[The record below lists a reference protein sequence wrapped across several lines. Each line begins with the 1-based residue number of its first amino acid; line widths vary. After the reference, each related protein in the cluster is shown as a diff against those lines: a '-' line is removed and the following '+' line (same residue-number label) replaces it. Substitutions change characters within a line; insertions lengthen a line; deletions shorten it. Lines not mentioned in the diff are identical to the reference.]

1 MFEPA
6 YLKLYKSNELNK
18 RIDQLYEIL
27 KNCHLCPRKCFV
39 DRTKGEKGI
48 CRSGVDLVVSSISP
62 HFGEE
67 EELVG
72 QGGSGTIFLTNCNL
86 GCLYCQNYEI
96 SHLGRGGIM
105 SPEELAKGM
114 LYLQKLGCHNI
125 NLVTPTH
132 FVPQLV
138 KTIKIACEMGLRLPI
153 VFNCGGYE
161 AVETIE
167 LLDGIIDI
175 YMPDI
180 KYGSVPRHPSVFSG
194 LMNRSPEELKDGDS
208 SPAEKYSNAPDYF
221 ERCKEAVKEMYRQV
235 GDLKIVDGIA
245 QRGLL
250 IRHLVLPN
258 NLANSEK
265 VLKFITEE
273 ISLDTYVNI
282 MDQYHPMYKAEK
294 FPELNR
300 RPSLSEYN
308 QVIETAKK
316 YGLHRGFQKRMLLI
330 R

>member
-1 MFEPA
+1 M
-6 YLKLYKSNELNK
+6 YKSNQLDK
-18 RIDQLYEIL
+18 RIDELYAIL
-27 KNCHLCPRKCFV
+27 RNCHLCPRECAV
-39 DRTKGEKGI
+39 DRTKNKNGYCHSGI
-48 CRSGVDLVVSSISP
+48 ELIVSSTGP

-72 QGGSGTIFLTNCNL
+72 QSGSGTIFLTNCNL

-96 SHLGRGGIM
+96 SHLGRGEII
-105 SPEELAKGM
+105 SPEKLAEGM

-138 KTIKIACEMGLRLPI
+138 KTIKIACETGLRLPI

-161 AVETIE
+161 SLNTIR

-180 KYGSVPRHPSVFSG
+180 KYGSKPHH
-194 LMNRSPEELKDGDS
+194 PEELKDGNS
-208 SPAEKYSNAPDYF
+208 VPAEKYSNAPDYF
-221 ERCKEAVKEMYRQV
+221 EKCKEAVKEMHRQV
-235 GDLKIVDGIA
+235 GDLEIVDGIA

-258 NLANSEK
+258 NLAGSEK
-265 VLKFITEE
+265 VLKFIAEE
-273 ISLDTYVNI
+273 ISPDTYVNI
-282 MDQYHPMYKAEK
+282 MDQYRPMYKAER

-300 RPSLSEYN
+300 RPTLSEHN
-308 QVIETAKK
+308 EVIEIAKK
-316 YGLHRGFQKRMLLI
+316 YGLHRGFKERTLLI
-330 R
+330 T

>member
-1 MFEPA
+1 MFEPS
-6 YLKLYKSNELNK
+6 YLKLYKSKELNQ

-39 DRTKGEKGI
+39 DRTKGAKGI
-48 CRSGVDLVVSSISP
+48 CRSGVDLVVSSIGP

-86 GCLYCQNYEI
+86 CCFYCQNYEI
-96 SHLGRGGIM
+96 SHLGRGGVI
-105 SPEELAKGM
+105 SPEELAKEM

-138 KTIKIACEMGLRLPI
+138 KTIKIACEIGLRLPI

-161 AVETIE
+161 AVETIRF
-167 LLDGIIDI
+167 LDGIIDI

-180 KYGSVPRHPSVFSG
+180 KYGSVPHH
-194 LMNRSPEELKDGDS
+194 PEELKDGNT
-208 SPAEKYSNAPDYF
+208 SPAERYSNAPDYF
-221 ERCKEAVKEMYRQV
+221 EKCKEAVKEMYRQV
-235 GDLKIVDGIA
+235 GNLKIVDGIA
-245 QRGLL
+245 ERGLL

-258 NLANSEK
+258 NLAGSEK
-265 VLKFITEE
+265 VLKFIAEE
-273 ISLDTYVNI
+273 ISKDTYVNI
-282 MDQYHPMYKAEK
+282 MDQYHPMYQAEK

-300 RPSLSEYN
+300 RPYLSEYN
-308 QVIETAKK
+308 QVVELAEN
-316 YGLHRGFQKRMLLI
+316 YGLHRGFKERTVLI
-330 R
+330 T

>member
-6 YLKLYKSNELNK
+6 YLNLYKSNQLDK
-18 RIDQLYEIL
+18 RIDELYAIL
-27 KNCHLCPRKCFV
+27 QNCHLCPRECAV
-39 DRTKGEKGI
+39 DRTKNKNGYCHSGI
-48 CRSGVDLVVSSISP
+48 ELIVSSTGP

-72 QGGSGTIFLTNCNL
+72 TGGSGTIFLTNCNL

-96 SHLGRGGIM
+96 SHLGHGRII
-105 SPEELAKGM
+105 SPEELAEGM

-161 AVETIE
+161 SLSTIR

-180 KYGSVPRHPSVFSG
+180 KYGNSVS
-194 LMNRSPEELKDGDS
+194 
-208 SPAEKYSNAPDYF
+208 AEKYSNAPDYF
-221 ERCKEAVKEMYRQV
+221 EKCKEAVKEMHHQV
-235 GDLKIVDGIA
+235 GDLEIVDGIA

-258 NLANSEK
+258 NLAGSEK
-265 VLKFITEE
+265 ILKFIAEE
-273 ISLDTYVNI
+273 ISPDTYVNI
-282 MDQYHPMYKAEK
+282 MDQYRPMYKAER

-300 RPSLSEYN
+300 RPTLSEHN
-308 QVIETAKK
+308 EVIEIAKK
-316 YGLHRGFQKRMLLI
+316 YGLQRGFQKRMTLI
-330 R
+330 V